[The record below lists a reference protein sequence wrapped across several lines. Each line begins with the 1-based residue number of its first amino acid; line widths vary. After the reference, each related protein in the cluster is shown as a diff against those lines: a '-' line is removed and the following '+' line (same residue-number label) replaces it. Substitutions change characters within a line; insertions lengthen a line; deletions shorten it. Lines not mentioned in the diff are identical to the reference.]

1 MMLLILF
8 LAMADLCN
16 NIVLKFIKMKI
27 IVCVCGI
34 EEIAQ

>member
-1 MMLLILF
+1 MMFIFF

-16 NIVLKFIKMKI
+16 NIVLKFIEMKI